1 MYYNVVFEDTMTK
14 IITMRIDENLLKQF
28 NSFAKLE
35 NRSLSKFRIFE
46 TTQFQS
52 DLEKLPEK
60 IKAML
65 ENKLKVYVYP
75 QLSKEASCGLNIK
88 KVKNYSPS
96 TWRYRIGNYRIFYE
110 IDETENIVFVLSID
124 QRNDVY

>member
-28 NSFAKLE
+28 NNFAKLE

-88 KVKNYSPS
+88 K
-96 TWRYRIGNYRIFYE
+96 
-110 IDETENIVFVLSID
+110 
-124 QRNDVY
+124 